1 MDALIMSCGTG
12 GGHNAA
18 AAAIAEEL
26 ERRGHNVTV
35 LNPFTLVEGSVSSV
49 IDNTYIS
56 VAKYFPRLFGLIYS
70 LGAGVSRLPI
80 PSPVYLA
87 NGMMN
92 ETMEKYL
99 SEHHFDIIVMS
110 HLFPGE
116 ILTNMKR
123 HGASVP
129 KTVFIATDYTCIP
142 FTEEVDCD
150 YCVIPSAELTEEY
163 VRRGVPRERIY
174 PLGIP
179 VRSEFADGHDVG
191 DRDALCRGLGLDPE
205 RRYILVTGGSMG
217 AGKLRLVVDMLDEH
231 YKHKNVSLIVVCGSN
246 EKLYEKISAEYG
258 DRHIVIGHTDQMA
271 HYMAVCD
278 VFITKPGG
286 LSSTEAAVSG
296 TPVIHITPI
305 PGCESYNMRFFE
317 AHGMSIAVPS
327 PRRNLIEAC
336 DALDDETARETMS
349 ENQRKVIP
357 ANAPRDICDLIEKAV
372 ADADA
377 EGGVTSESRGAVF
390 A

>member
-1 MDALIMSCGTG
+1 MDALIMTCGTG

-26 ERRGHNVTV
+26 IRRGHNVTT

-56 VAKYFPRLFGLIYS
+56 IAKHFPHLFGVIYC
-70 LGAGVSRLPI
+70 LGEGVSRLPI

-87 NGMMN
+87 NGRMN
-92 ETMEKYL
+92 EIMEKYL
-99 SEHHFDIIVMS
+99 SEHHFDIAVMS
-110 HLFPGE
+110 HIFPGE

-123 HGASVP
+123 HGLAVP

-142 FTEEVDCD
+142 FTEEIDCD
-150 YCVIPSAELTEEY
+150 YFVTPSSLLTEEY
-163 VRRGVPRERIY
+163 VRRGVPPERIY

-179 VRSEFADGHDVG
+179 VRQEFSAHG
-191 DRDALCRGLGLDPE
+191 DREEKCLALGLDPT
-205 RRYILVTGGSMG
+205 RRYILITGGSMG
-217 AGKLRLVVDMLDEH
+217 AGKLELVVNMLDEH
-231 YKHKNVSLIVVCGSN
+231 YRDKNITLIVVCGSN
-246 EKLYEKISAEYG
+246 RKLYEKIASEHG
-258 DRHIVIGHTDQMA
+258 ERHIVMERTGKMA
-271 HYMAVCD
+271 DYMSVCD
-278 VFITKPGG
+278 LFITKPGG

-317 AHGMSIAVPS
+317 AHGMSIAVPY

-336 DALDDETARETMS
+336 DTLGDEAARDTMT
-349 ENQRKVIP
+349 ENQRRVIP
-357 ANAPRDICDLIEKAV
+357 TTAFSDICDLIEKAV
-372 ADADA
+372 STADTD
-377 EGGVTSESRGAVF
+377 GGSVPGDMSTLPA
-390 A
+390 